1 MEEQNVPPPNPLENI
16 SKARKFAMVVGLIL
30 FVATGMLTVVN
41 MGFSPEF
48 GTSDA
53 GFMSESTMWIAHT
66 VIGMIAAILFFPKKA
81 IIASIS
87 GGLTGAAITGITKFY
102 ISFRDNLYS
111 IEFIIPVLLGMVI
124 GFIVFRF
131 LLGKPKE
138 IANKD

>member
-1 MEEQNVPPPNPLENI
+1 MEEQNVPPPNPFENI
-16 SKARKFAMVVGLIL
+16 SKARKFAMMAGLIL

-41 MGFSPEF
+41 MGFSLEF
-48 GTSDA
+48 GISHA

-66 VIGMIAAILFFPKKA
+66 VIGMVAGILFFPKKA

-87 GGLTGAAITGITKFY
+87 GGLTGAAITGITKLY

-111 IEFIIPVLLGMVI
+111 IEFIIPVLLGMII
-124 GFIVFRF
+124 GFVVFRF